1 MCRLSHSVMRVY
13 ARRRTSARRLEV
25 SSTSL
30 VAAVSSAVY
39 LAEPMLLLG
48 EPTLPITLLGDST
61 VPILV
66 EGGPTLPIALAGC
79 GTSAVAGPVAGLLVA
94 LAWGLGA
101 VAGGGDI
108 VAGGRER
115 APAVPAL
122 LLGAPAV
129 PALLLGAP
137 AVPALLAALGI
148 GGPIVG
154 SVPTAGFIVG
164 APPTGAVGATPV
176 AAPDG
181 PGADAVAPPAV
192 PAALASVHAPAINES
207 CDWRKYLIHVCLQKC
222 PARRDG

>member
-1 MCRLSHSVMRVY
+1 MQPQFRQSPWSGPFARVASKGTSRLLAVY
-13 ARRRTSARRLEV
+13 V
-25 SSTSL
+25 SS
-30 VAAVSSAVY
+30 VFY

-115 APAVPAL
+115 
-122 LLGAPAV
+122 
-129 PALLLGAP
+129 AP